1 MPTLT
6 PTPTPTLTRPDAV
19 APRSN
24 TRTPRHAAPPHAALR
39 RSIGAIGDSLSY
51 LDGKLP
57 IAYVQLLAL
66 MAKFNM
72 LLMAVTRGA
81 SVAMHAKGHGAA
93 TRWLAIVLEFTR
105 LFFIPILYQVR
116 RVWGVGREVW
126 GVGRVGRGPATDLSG
141 CQHTGRYTRSSTVRR

>member
-1 MPTLT
+1 
-6 PTPTPTLTRPDAV
+6 
-19 APRSN
+19 
-24 TRTPRHAAPPHAALR
+24 
-39 RSIGAIGDSLSY
+39 
-51 LDGKLP
+51 
-57 IAYVQLLAL
+57 VQLLAL

-116 RVWGVGREVW
+116 RVWGVGRQAS
-126 GVGRVGRGPATDLSG
+126 GVGRVWCGPATDLSG
-141 CQHTGRYTRSSTVRR
+141 CQHTGRYTHSSTVRR

>member
-1 MPTLT
+1 M
-6 PTPTPTLTRPDAV
+6 
-19 APRSN
+19 
-24 TRTPRHAAPPHAALR
+24 
-39 RSIGAIGDSLSY
+39 
-51 LDGKLP
+51 DGKLP

-72 LLMAVTRGA
+72 LLMALTRGA

-116 RVWGVGREVW
+116 RA
-126 GVGRVGRGPATDLSG
+126 GRGA
-141 CQHTGRYTRSSTVRR
+141 RRAYGARRTA